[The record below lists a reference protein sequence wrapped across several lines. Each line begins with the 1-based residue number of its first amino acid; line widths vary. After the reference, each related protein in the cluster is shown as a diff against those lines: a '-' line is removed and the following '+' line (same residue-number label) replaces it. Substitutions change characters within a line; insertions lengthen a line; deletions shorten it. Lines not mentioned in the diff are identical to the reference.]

1 MFLLPL
7 ENDHTE
13 SPRGI
18 EFSDPFVVS
27 FPLSVRKESEREFRA
42 LRRRSQFTMFLFD
55 LSLSLPYLPPRLER
69 RLFFVVLTEIFFLS
83 WGKYIYILF
92 LYKTG
97 VRLGSRTTKTLFRGR
112 GPIYG

>member
-1 MFLLPL
+1 LLLVVVFLLPL

-55 LSLSLPYLPPRLER
+55 LSLSLFPTSHPA
-69 RLFFVVLTEIFFLS
+69 
-83 WGKYIYILF
+83 
-92 LYKTG
+92 
-97 VRLGSRTTKTLFRGR
+97 
-112 GPIYG
+112 

>member
-7 ENDHTE
+7 ENDHKE

-27 FPLSVRKESEREFRA
+27 FSLSVRKESEREFRA

-55 LSLSLPYLPPRLER
+55 LSLSSLPPTPLRAAFVFR
-69 RLFFVVLTEIFFLS
+69 RTHRNFLS
-83 WGKYIYILF
+83 L
-92 LYKTG
+92 
-97 VRLGSRTTKTLFRGR
+97 LG
-112 GPIYG
+112 

>member
-7 ENDHTE
+7 ENDHKE

-55 LSLSLPYLPPRLER
+55 LSLSLSSLPPTPLRAAFVFR
-69 RLFFVVLTEIFFLS
+69 RTHRNFLS
-83 WGKYIYILF
+83 L
-92 LYKTG
+92 
-97 VRLGSRTTKTLFRGR
+97 LG
-112 GPIYG
+112 

>member
-55 LSLSLPYLPPRLER
+55 LSLSLSSLPPTPLRAAFVFR
-69 RLFFVVLTEIFFLS
+69 RTHRNFLS
-83 WGKYIYILF
+83 L
-92 LYKTG
+92 
-97 VRLGSRTTKTLFRGR
+97 LG
-112 GPIYG
+112 